1 MVKKKKKNYLT
12 AVASTA
18 DFERVFALNI
28 KMSKKKNKKNAKT
41 LPGPPQTSKMER
53 FATIVTA
60 ENL

>member
-1 MVKKKKKNYLT
+1 M
-12 AVASTA
+12 ASTA